1 VEHGVLVHSLRL
13 LFAAVKVVVEADVP
27 DVLALDGED
36 VGGEV
41 VDPGGLARLLAQVER
56 HGHDLNL
63 LKYLFVLLD
72 DVLDDLAGVGLGEAL
87 GPVLV
92 LRLVDVHVFGEV
104 RLCFG
109 GGDLGEGL
117 AAGAEVDETDLLVR
131 VVGEAE
137 EPGFDKYLSC
147 FKCFC
152 SKPFLAG
159 LKSTK
164 APR

>member
-1 VEHGVLVHSLRL
+1 M
-13 LFAAVKVVVEADVP
+13 
-27 DVLALDGED
+27 
-36 VGGEV
+36 
-41 VDPGGLARLLAQVER
+41 
-56 HGHDLNL
+56 
-63 LKYLFVLLD
+63 LLD
-72 DVLDDLAGVGLGEAL
+72 DVLDDLAGVGLREAL

-92 LRLVDVHVFGEV
+92 LLLVDIHVFGEFLI
-104 RLCFG
+104 RL
-109 GGDLGEGL
+109 GGDDVGEGL
-117 AAGAEVDETDLLVR
+117 AAGAEVDETDLLMW

-137 EPGFDKYLSC
+137 EPEFDKYLSC